1 MSEAL
6 IKGCGP
12 TPASVLPAPRFTR
25 TGQWQKTALK
35 KGFSH
40 D

>member
-6 IKGCGP
+6 IKGSDS
-12 TPASVLPAPRFTR
+12 TPASVLPAPCSIR
-25 TGQWQKTALK
+25 TSQWQENVLEKD
-35 KGFSH
+35 FSH